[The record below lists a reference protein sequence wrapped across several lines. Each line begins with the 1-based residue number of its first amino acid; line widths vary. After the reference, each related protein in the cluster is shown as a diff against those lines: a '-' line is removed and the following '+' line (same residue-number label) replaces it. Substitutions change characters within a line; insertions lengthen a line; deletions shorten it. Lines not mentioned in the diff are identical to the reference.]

1 MKERKLK
8 SLGVALLGALALFLA
23 SCGQQP
29 PPSNGGGNGGGSGGG
44 SGATTGTLEVVVQD
58 ASTNNPIQGAQVILT
73 NTNFTLGIT
82 DSSGKVTATLA
93 PGTYSLKASKA
104 GYQDGTATATVTAGK
119 TTPVTIEL
127 QAVPSTPGVG
137 VCRPQGDLSFT
148 TNLKGV
154 SGGLL
159 KSIQR
164 TNGSGDAGELGEDCF
179 AKGQVEFSVSAPGA
193 TRVQVVLATTKN
205 FTAGQL
211 RASGTESASFT
222 LDTATLPQGVPHY
235 IIARVEKGNRILDQ
249 YWVFVPDNLG
259 PQIPDVRP
267 VNKLNPDDPTNR
279 WVNKTVQLQLENP
292 DFRDNPDGP
301 NLLASGLAKVT
312 YYALQLVSDAQPV
325 KDEGALAVLDK
336 DVQPLL
342 AVLLD
347 KDAQPVKDA
356 KPVKIAEA
364 TAYPYQVSWDTT
376 KLPDGRYR
384 VYAVA
389 EDVMGNQ
396 SQTAGFVV
404 GVDNTGPK
412 LTLAVEDA
420 GTLDVTGKLDIFRA
434 DPGFVSGVAKVTYTA
449 CDAGVGFASAG
460 PSTGVE
466 LNWGAGSLN
475 LKPVCPPASESVSVD
490 LNNVKDGERTF
501 VLRATDQLGNES
513 RKEFTVT
520 VDNNAPTLD
529 HFNIQAPTKV
539 GNRVNAGDQATYE
552 VLADDP
558 TSGIR
563 EVRYYYASK
572 PLADGGLFQIAAT
585 RNSALSRVHFP
596 VFDPENKS
604 KTTTTTSDL
613 WVIAIAV
620 DRAGNA
626 KAFYQTLQVVHTA
639 EKDNGVDA
647 TQATLDR
654 TEPPGGLVEHEV
666 KSNNF
671 NLVLRDGSHLKVAYY
686 LERVF
691 DGAKPPAELGLPEW
705 VTTTVRQFVADDQA
719 TYAETST
726 PPYRYLYS
734 GNLNALLFN
743 EYGHWGDLR

>member
-1 MKERKLK
+1 MKRNGIKA
-8 SLGVALLGALALFLA
+8 LGVPLLGALALFLA

-73 NTNFTLGIT
+73 NNNTALGIT

-93 PGTYSLKASKA
+93 PGTYGLKASKA
-104 GYQDGTATATVTAGK
+104 GYQDGTATATVTAGQ
-119 TTPVTIEL
+119 TASVTIKL

-164 TNGSGDAGELGEDCF
+164 TNGSGEDCF

-193 TRVQVVLATTKN
+193 TRVQVVLATTNN
-205 FTAGQL
+205 FAAGQL

-222 LDTATLPQGVPHY
+222 LDTATLDQGVPHY
-235 IIARVEKGNRILDQ
+235 IIARVEKDNRILDQ

-267 VNKLNPDDPTNR
+267 VNKLNPDDPTKR
-279 WVNKTVQLQLENP
+279 WVNKTVQLQLQNP

-301 NLLASGLAKVT
+301 KLLASGLAKVT
-312 YYALQLVSDAQPV
+312 YYALQLGSDAQ
-325 KDEGALAVLDK
+325 
-336 DVQPLL
+336 
-342 AVLLD
+342 
-347 KDAQPVKDA
+347 
-356 KPVKIAEA
+356 PVKIAEA

-376 KLPDGRYR
+376 KFPDGHYR

-396 SQTAGFVV
+396 SQAAGFVV

-420 GTLDVTGKLDIFRA
+420 GTLGVTGGLDIFRA

-466 LNWGAGSLN
+466 LNWGAGSRN
-475 LKPVCPPASESVSVD
+475 LAPVCGTPAIITVD
-490 LNNVKDGERTF
+490 LNNVQDGERTF

-513 RKEFTVT
+513 RVEVKVT

-529 HFNIQAPTKV
+529 HFNIQAPTKA

-552 VLADDP
+552 VLANDP

-563 EVRYYYASK
+563 EVRYYYASNYGAT
-572 PLADGGLFQIAAT
+572 PLADGGLFQIAT
-585 RNSALSRVHFP
+585 RNSALSQVVFP

-604 KTTTTTSDL
+604 RTTTTTSDL

-626 KAFYQTLQVVHTA
+626 KAFYQTLKVVHTA
-639 EKDNGVDA
+639 NADNGVDA
-647 TQATLDR
+647 TQATLVR
-654 TEPPGGLVEHEV
+654 TSPPGGLVEHEV
-666 KSNNF
+666 KSNASDPNDF
-671 NLVLRDGSHLKVAYY
+671 SPVLRDGSYLKVAYY
-686 LERVF
+686 WEGTF
-691 DGAKPPAELGLPEW
+691 DGAQLPAGLPAG
-705 VTTTVRQFVADDQA
+705 VTTKVRQFVA
-719 TYAETST
+719 ETST
-726 PPYRYLYS
+726 SPYSYLDS

-743 EYGHWGDLR
+743 EYGHWGDLRPR

>member
-1 MKERKLK
+1 MKRNGIKA
-8 SLGVALLGALALFLA
+8 LGVPLLGALALFLA

-73 NTNFTLGIT
+73 NTNSTLGIT

-93 PGTYSLKASKA
+93 PGTYGLKASKA
-104 GYQDGTATATVTAGK
+104 GYQDGTATATVTAGQ
-119 TTPVTIEL
+119 TTSVTIKL

-164 TNGSGDAGELGEDCF
+164 TNGSGEDCF

-193 TRVQVVLATTKN
+193 TRVQVVLATTNN

-222 LDTATLPQGVPHY
+222 LDTATLAQGVPHY

-267 VNKLNPDDPTNR
+267 VNKLNPDDPTKR
-279 WVNKTVQLQLENP
+279 WVNKTVQLQLQNP

-312 YYALQLVSDAQPV
+312 YYALRLVSGAQ
-325 KDEGALAVLDK
+325 
-336 DVQPLL
+336 
-342 AVLLD
+342 
-347 KDAQPVKDA
+347 
-356 KPVKIAEA
+356 PVKIAEA

-376 KLPDGRYR
+376 KFQDGRYR
-384 VYAVA
+384 VFAVA

-396 SQTAGFVV
+396 SQAAGFVV

-412 LTLAVEDA
+412 LTLAVEDR
-420 GTLDVTGKLDIFRA
+420 GTLDVTGRLDIFRA

-449 CDAGVGFASAG
+449 CDAGVGFASAS

-466 LNWGAGSLN
+466 LNWGAGSQN
-475 LKPVCPPASESVSVD
+475 LTPNVCPPASESVSVD
-490 LNNVKDGERTF
+490 LNNVQDGERTF

-513 RKEFTVT
+513 RVEVKVT

-529 HFNIQAPTKV
+529 HFNIQAPTKA

-552 VLADDP
+552 VLANDP

-563 EVRYYYASK
+563 EVRYYYASDYGAT
-572 PLADGGLFQIAAT
+572 PLADRGLFQIAT
-585 RNSALSRVHFP
+585 RNSALSQVVFP
-596 VFDPENKS
+596 VFDPQNLES
-604 KTTTTTSDL
+604 GQPASDL

-639 EKDNGVDA
+639 NAANGVDA
-647 TQATLDR
+647 TQATLVR
-654 TEPPGGLVEHEV
+654 TLLPDGLVEHEV
-666 KSNNF
+666 RSNASDPNDF
-671 NLVLRDGSHLKVAYY
+671 SPVLRDGSYLKVVFY
-686 LERVF
+686 LEGTF
-691 DGAKPPAELGLPEW
+691 DGAQLPAGMPAG
-705 VTTTVRQFVADDQA
+705 VTTTVRTLV
-719 TYAETST
+719 AETST
-726 PPYRYLYS
+726 PPYRYLYPV
-734 GNLNALLFN
+734 NLNALLFN